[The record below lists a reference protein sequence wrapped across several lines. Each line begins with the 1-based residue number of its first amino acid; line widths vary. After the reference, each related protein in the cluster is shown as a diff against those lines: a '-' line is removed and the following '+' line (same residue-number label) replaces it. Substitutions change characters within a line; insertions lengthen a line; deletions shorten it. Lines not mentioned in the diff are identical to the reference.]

1 MINDTT
7 ILTDHENIKDYFNS
21 LEQIINSKCNETE
34 NYISYK
40 SYIEN
45 CENFSDY
52 HKVYLKQSDFDVNP
66 VFNYTI
72 SASSSKN
79 CYFNND
85 KVSETSNNLGGT
97 LRLVNKG
104 IYILSE
110 NITLNFNQEDM
121 FYPTLLQNSIPVCQE
136 LIKKNYNQKMI
147 YPTTNSFG
155 SYDLGFFS
163 GITMESND
171 IIIDLNGF
179 KIEFSKE
186 MVLLQRF
193 TSIIELG
200 SSPFIPGVGPM
211 DIGPNQ
217 NFTKDC
223 IIMSSGNKG
232 ILGRSSHF
240 GIHGNA
246 NININIHNLD
256 INSFEAGGICL
267 NNAKNIVIDDCIVHD
282 SFNKVRISS
291 NFTGFRSLHIS
302 LRKIIQKLQG
312 NKLFNCFENKN
323 KLSEYKLNNN
333 VIDINNIDIDK
344 VIHYIKTQCSVNS
357 ESILEKWNS
366 IEGSLK
372 LIIYDFIN
380 LFYNIENFIKDI
392 YKYYIEYDNI
402 LFEEFNNI
410 KGLPDGICYGIYF
423 HSKGIGVNGFNSCTN
438 ITNKND
444 EKNMSNMSN
453 MSNNIFV
460 TNCKIYNIKT
470 SPEENVG
477 ITDNNFKPIIASN
490 GSIVD
495 INKLSKSNIY
505 YTYLI
510 KLYTIYKRLIKLDLP
525 ETTCFANMLGKAIKP
540 STFFDN
546 IKTILT
552 ILKFT
557 QPRIFLEESIE
568 SECIKIDDSE
578 LFGMEEDYLN
588 MKKYYYADIMNHVL
602 KGNMGLRVSGTKN
615 LLFKNNFIE
624 EIHNYGEESMN
635 EFKINNIMHEH
646 KDSNFYDGTT
656 SRGIVIS
663 CSEDIFI
670 LDNEIRNI
678 KSEKGKSL
686 IIDNFNPQNN
696 RNIVIKN
703 SL

>member
-1 MINDTT
+1 MINEKT
-7 ILTDHENIKDYFNS
+7 ILTDHENTKKYFDD
-21 LEQIINSKCNETE
+21 LEQIINNKCNETE
-34 NYISYK
+34 IYTSYK

-45 CENFSDY
+45 CENFNNY

-66 VFNYTI
+66 VFYYTI
-72 SASSSKN
+72 SASSSNN

-121 FYPTLLQNSIPVCQE
+121 FYPTLLQNSIPVCKE
-136 LIKKNYNQKMI
+136 LIQKNYNQRMI
-147 YPTTNSFG
+147 YPTINSFG

-163 GITMESND
+163 GITIESND

-186 MVLLQRF
+186 MMLLQRF

-200 SSPFIPGVGPM
+200 SSPFISGVGPM

-217 NFTKDC
+217 NFTNDC
-223 IIMSSGNKG
+223 IIMSTGNKG
-232 ILGRSSHF
+232 MLGRSSHF
-240 GIHGNA
+240 GIHGNT
-246 NININIHNLD
+246 NINIHIRNLD

-267 NNAKNIVIDDCIVHD
+267 NNAKNIFIDDCVVHD
-282 SFNKVRISS
+282 SLDKIPVSS

-302 LRKIIQKLQG
+302 LRKMIEKLQG
-312 NKLFNCFENKN
+312 NKLFNCFENNN
-323 KLSEYKLNNN
+323 KLTEYKLNNN
-333 VIDINNIDIDK
+333 FININDIDIDK
-344 VIHYIKTQCSVNS
+344 VIYYIKNQCNMDG
-357 ESILEKWNS
+357 ESTLEQWNN
-366 IEGSLK
+366 IEGNLK

-392 YKYYIEYDNI
+392 YKYYLEYDNI
-402 LFEEFNNI
+402 LFEEFNNV

-423 HSKGIGVNGFNSCTN
+423 HSKGLGINGFNACTN
-438 ITNKND
+438 ITNKNNQ
-444 EKNMSNMSN
+444 ENMLNISN
-453 MSNNIFV
+453 MSNNIFI

-477 ITDNNFKPIIASN
+477 IPDNNLKPIIASN

-495 INKLSKSNIY
+495 INKLSRSNIY

-510 KLYTIYKRLIKLDLP
+510 KLYTIYKRLIKLNLQ
-525 ETTCFANMLGKAIKP
+525 ETTCFADMLKRAIKP

-546 IKTILT
+546 IKTIL
-552 ILKFT
+552 IVLKFT

-568 SECIKIDDSE
+568 NECIKIDDDE
-578 LFGMEEDYLN
+578 LFGIEEDYLN

-602 KGNMGLRVSGTKN
+602 KGNMGLRISGSKN
-615 LLFKNNFIE
+615 LLFKNNVIE
-624 EIHNYGEESMN
+624 EIYNYGEESVN
-635 EFKINNIMHEH
+635 KFRDNDIMHEH
-646 KDSNFYDGTT
+646 RDSDFYDGTT

-670 LDNEIRNI
+670 VDNEISNI

-686 IIDNFNPQNN
+686 VIDNFNPQNN
-696 RNIVIKN
+696 QNIIIRN